1 MQYNIHHITRFKY
14 DNPVRESVTE
24 LRMQP
29 RSEGFQRCLKFDIS
43 VSPVANPNFYI
54 DHLANT
60 VHHFDIPTFHTE
72 LTLKTVAVVEMYGVR
87 NWNEEVPAVSW
98 EDLDML
104 KNGVH
109 WDYLHPSRF
118 ARSTPLL
125 CKMVE
130 QFKLGR
136 QKDPM
141 TTLKRFSEVI
151 YNEFE
156 YAPQTTHVESSID
169 EALKNG
175 KGVCQDFTHI
185 MIALGRMVG
194 IPCRYVSGYL
204 YHHSNHENDRSSEDA
219 THAWVEAWLPG
230 AGWIGFDPT
239 NNLVAEDR
247 HIRVAVGRDYSDV
260 PPTRGTFRGN
270 AREVLSVGVRVTLAK
285 TKTIVDDIPLSQMA
299 RTPTRDPNHLAYVKQ
314 LRSQQEQQQ
323 Q

>member
-29 RSEGFQRCLKFDIS
+29 RSEGFQRCLKFDLS
-43 VSPVANPNFYI
+43 VDPDANADFYI

-60 VHHFDIPTFHTE
+60 VHHFDIPSFHTE
-72 LTLKTVAVVEMYGVR
+72 LTLKTEAVVEMYGVR
-87 NWNEEVPAVSW
+87 NWSEDLPAVSW
-98 EDLDML
+98 DELDGAH
-104 KNGVH
+104 NGVH

-118 ARSTPLL
+118 AQPTSLL
-125 CKMVE
+125 IEMVDKLE
-130 QFKLGR
+130 LGR
-136 QKDPM
+136 QADPIA
-141 TTLKRFSEVI
+141 TLKRFNEVI

-156 YAPQTTHVESSID
+156 YAPQSTHVESSID
-169 EALKNG
+169 EALKTG

-185 MIALGRMVG
+185 MITLGRMAG

-204 YHHSNHENDRSSEDA
+204 YHRSEDQDRSAEDA

-247 HIRVAVGRDYSDV
+247 HIRVAVGRDYADV

-270 AREVLSVGVRVTLAK
+270 AKEVLSVGVRVTMAK
-285 TKTIVDDIPLSQMA
+285 SRIIVEDIPLSKMA
-299 RTPTRDPNHLAYVKQ
+299 RVSAKDPNRLAYARQ
-314 LRSQQEQQQ
+314 IRSQQQ
-323 Q
+323 